1 MQIKITKMDLSDLD
15 KISDILYSDFDD
27 FWNYNIFKTE
37 LLNTNSRYLV
47 ATIKDEIVGFAG
59 ITICVDEAD
68 ITNIVTKK
76 IYRNNGI
83 ATLLLKELIN
93 ISKELNLS
101 TITLEVAE
109 SNFPAINLYT
119 KFNFENCGLRKNYY
133 NNTENAIIMTRK
145 L

>member
-1 MQIKITKMDLSDLD
+1 MQIQITKMELSDLD

-27 FWNYNIFKTE
+27 FWNYNVFKTE
-37 LLNTNSRYLV
+37 LLNSNSKYLV
-47 ATIKDEIVGFAG
+47 AKIQDEIVGFAG
-59 ITICVDEAD
+59 FTICIDEAD

-76 IYRNNGI
+76 NYRNSGI
-83 ATLLLKELIN
+83 GTLLLEELIN
-93 ISKELNLS
+93 LSKELNLA

-109 SNFPAINLYT
+109 SNLPAINLYS